1 MFSKLLVVSALLFS
15 HAYAHSAIA
24 TSKATLATIQR
35 SDVTKAN
42 SVNSCP
48 NFKGPA
54 GSPAVI
60 QNGSVALF
68 AQSFNGGTDGS
79 LQYKAAVST
88 AADPTTF
95 TPVTLSTNG
104 PNSPPGSQEADLA
117 VTIPSSVDC
126 TKGCTVAL
134 QSGGNFGNCVQI
146 VDNSAAAAASTTA
159 AAVDTTAAAA
169 DTTTAAAAD
178 TTAAAADTTTAAASA
193 STTTAKKGK
202 GRKHKGAKAAGA
214 KAAGANAAAAGT
226 NTAAAGAKKGAK
238 AAGAKAKKGRTARA
252 HARDF
257 EGELA

>member
-117 VTIPSSVDC
+117 VTIPASVDC

-146 VDNSAAAAASTTA
+146 VDNSAAAAAG
-159 AAVDTTAAAA
+159 
-169 DTTTAAAAD
+169 TTAAAAD
-178 TTAAAADTTTAAASA
+178 TTAAAADTTTAAAADSTA
-193 STTTAKKGK
+193 AAADTTTAAAAAGTTTTKKGK
-202 GRKHKGAKAAGA
+202 GRKHKGA

-226 NTAAAGAKKGAK
+226 NTAAAGAKKGTK